1 MTVPVISALVQQNPN
16 VRVTVLTREFFK
28 PMFLQLPNVTI
39 FTVDLKGEHKG
50 ILGLWKL
57 YKALK
62 TQNIDQVV
70 DLHNVLRSN
79 ILKIYFKLGGFKFVQ
94 FNKGR
99 AEKKALISN
108 RKNGFRPLK
117 STHQRYA
124 DAFQSLGYSL
134 DLKNVSL
141 LKIQKLSVVA
151 KKMLLENDKVV
162 IGIAPFAAFKGKM
175 YPLELMEEV
184 VAQLNFE
191 NQCQMLLFGGGKTEQ
206 VELEKWEDKFANVSS
221 VLGKLSFD
229 DELALISNLDVMVA
243 MDSGNA
249 HLASIFG
256 IPTVTIWGITHPYA
270 GFYPFRQDENNALL
284 ADREKYPL
292 IPTSIYGNKMPEG
305 YDGAM
310 QTIHPTEIIKKIQKI
325 LKKNRGSI

>member
-1 MTVPVISALVQQNPN
+1 MSIQKHLLVIRLSAMGDVAMTVPVISALVQQNPN

-151 KKMLLENDKVV
+151 KKCFL
-162 IGIAPFAAFKGKM
+162 KM
-175 YPLELMEEV
+175 I
-184 VAQLNFE
+184 
-191 NQCQMLLFGGGKTEQ
+191 
-206 VELEKWEDKFANVSS
+206 
-221 VLGKLSFD
+221 KL
-229 DELALISNLDVMVA
+229 
-243 MDSGNA
+243 
-249 HLASIFG
+249 
-256 IPTVTIWGITHPYA
+256 
-270 GFYPFRQDENNALL
+270 
-284 ADREKYPL
+284 
-292 IPTSIYGNKMPEG
+292 
-305 YDGAM
+305 
-310 QTIHPTEIIKKIQKI
+310 
-325 LKKNRGSI
+325 